1 MVRRTDIWQFR
12 TLNAIFTSLVLDARH
27 DIVIYI
33 RALRLG
39 NLLYGRNGFTAFV
52 VCIRVTQGWPS
63 SSEGGCIVHMKRC
76 PLSIMT
82 ASPRRY

>member
-27 DIVIYI
+27 DIVVYI
-33 RALRLG
+33 GALKLG

-52 VCIRVTQGWPS
+52 VCIHATPGWPSS
-63 SSEGGCIVHMKRC
+63 SSEGGCIVHMK
-76 PLSIMT
+76 
-82 ASPRRY
+82 